1 MIKCYGQNLSVT
13 CYRLKKISVKC
24 YRDPPITTLLRCRF
38 KVKGSHMSSSYSLV
52 PPKETH
58 RFTVPII
65 FVDFDVTTPFL
76 RGGPWG
82 EWTGTP
88 FSERDNFI
96 RYGLITGFR
105 VWVGTHIQGY
115 SIHFNWKVC
124 GLRMLALSDWRR

>member
-1 MIKCYGQNLSVT
+1 MLILFS
-13 CYRLKKISVKC
+13 
-24 YRDPPITTLLRCRF
+24 DAF
-38 KVKGSHMSSSYSLV
+38 KMSSLYSLV
-52 PPKETH
+52 PPKEAH
-58 RFTVPII
+58 ELTVPII

-115 SIHFNWKVC
+115 SIHCNWNVC
-124 GLRMLALSDWRR
+124 GPCLGWNTHSISN

>member
-1 MIKCYGQNLSVT
+1 
-13 CYRLKKISVKC
+13 
-24 YRDPPITTLLRCRF
+24 
-38 KVKGSHMSSSYSLV
+38 MSSLYYLV
-52 PPKETH
+52 PSKETH
-58 RFTVPII
+58 ELTVII
-65 FVDFDVTTPFL
+65 ILVDFDVTTPFL

-115 SIHFNWKVC
+115 SIHCKGAVIIYGREEAVQIRGGGQKF
-124 GLRMLALSDWRR
+124 